1 MKNDID
7 YDAFVICNAEGTDLD
22 FVNRLVDTLQ
32 APPYKLKLCAPWRE
46 SACFNHNVRE
56 FIQYRCRK
64 CMVVLSSNFYKSEEA
79 VSQLQFAHSLSPGT
93 WTEGQTDTGTNVTRN
108 SVDSLVS

>member
-1 MKNDID
+1 MKNNID

-46 SACFNHNVRE
+46 SACFNQNVRE
-56 FIQYRCRK
+56 FIQYRYCNIFK
-64 CMVVLSSNFYKSEEA
+64 NYEA
-79 VSQLQFAHSLSPGT
+79 L
-93 WTEGQTDTGTNVTRN
+93 
-108 SVDSLVS
+108 

>member
-46 SACFNHNVRE
+46 SACFNQNVRE
-56 FIQYRCRK
+56 FIQYRYCNIFK
-64 CMVVLSSNFYKSEEA
+64 NYEVLLLVENVSEYLLEELTIYQNKSTAITIKNE
-79 VSQLQFAHSLSPGT
+79 
-93 WTEGQTDTGTNVTRN
+93 R
-108 SVDSLVS
+108 LVLI